1 MLYKSREDKLEL
13 MAMLAKLVG
22 RTMEQFIKLGAP
34 REYIRDTAD
43 IFALLT
49 SVIADSLIPDLNPE
63 EIQKSLENV
72 DKKYEQFVAQ
82 SYYNKTNTNIPN

>member
-13 MAMLAKLVG
+13 MAILAKLVG

-63 EIQKSLENV
+63 EIQESLENV

>member
-1 MLYKSREDKLEL
+1 MSDTSRKNNLEL

-63 EIQKSLENV
+63 EIQQSLENV
-72 DKKYEQFVAQ
+72 DKKYEQFVAE
-82 SYYNKTNTNIPN
+82 SYYKKTNTNIPN

>member
-13 MAMLAKLVG
+13 MAILAKLVG